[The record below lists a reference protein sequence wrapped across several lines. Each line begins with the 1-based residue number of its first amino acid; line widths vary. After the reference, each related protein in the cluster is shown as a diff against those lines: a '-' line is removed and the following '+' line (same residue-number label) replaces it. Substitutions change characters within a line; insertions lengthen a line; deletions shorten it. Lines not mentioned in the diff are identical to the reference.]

1 MHPLRPIADSTPLP
15 EFKGRAVKLGIRH
28 KLLKI
33 LVVQFVEQF
42 LGILR
47 VEPENLV
54 GSGTSEGLTDLAP
67 IGAVLHLNSHPTF
80 RAKGCLADAARGI
93 HTDIN
98 ESAGDG
104 HICPF
109 GSSPFDDGRI
119 PTFSFEKVSE
129 RLCRSLAKSAVR
141 EAEVTLSSP

>member
-1 MHPLRPIADSTPLP
+1 MHPLRPIAGRIPLP
-15 EFKGRAVKLGIRH
+15 EFEGRAVKLGIRH

-33 LVVQFVEQF
+33 LVVQFIEQL

-47 VEPENLV
+47 VEPEDLV
-54 GSGTSEGLTDLAP
+54 GSGAGEGLTDLAP

-80 RAKGCLADAARGI
+80 RMKGRLADTARGI
-93 HTDIN
+93 HSDID

-109 GSSPFDDGRI
+109 SSITFGDGRD
-119 PTFSFEKVSE
+119 
-129 RLCRSLAKSAVR
+129 SAV
-141 EAEVTLSSP
+141 